1 MAILPYSSTMSRQR
15 ASKEDAKQGSG
26 NVFADLG
33 LENDGELSVKARL
46 VLNLKRIM
54 DLHGLTQKA
63 VAARVG
69 ADQPTISKVLRGRL
83 DLVTTDRLLTWL
95 SRLDQEVQITVRDC
109 FGQAGKGD
117 APGGVQVFAG

>member
-1 MAILPYSSTMSRQR
+1 MS
-15 ASKEDAKQGSG
+15 AKESVMKGSG

-33 LENDGELSVKARL
+33 LENAGELSVKAQL
-46 VLNLKRIM
+46 VLNLKRLM

-95 SRLDQEVQITVRDC
+95 ARLDQDVQITVRDR

-117 APGGVQVFAG
+117 SPGAVQVFAG

>member
-1 MAILPYSSTMSRQR
+1 MS
-15 ASKEDAKQGSG
+15 AKIDVTTSSG

-33 LENDGELSVKARL
+33 LANAEELSVKARL

-95 SRLDQEVQITVRDC
+95 ARLDQEVRITVLDR
-109 FGQAGKGD
+109 FGQGGEGD
-117 APGGVQVFAG
+117 TPGGVQVFAG